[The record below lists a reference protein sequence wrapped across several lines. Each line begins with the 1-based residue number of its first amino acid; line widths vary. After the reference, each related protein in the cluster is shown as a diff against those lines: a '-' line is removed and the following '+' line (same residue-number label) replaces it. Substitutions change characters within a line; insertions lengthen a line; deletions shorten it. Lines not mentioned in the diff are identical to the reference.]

1 MWNRLGPPWV
11 PLDQG
16 LTENSDRNSAIFFAV
31 CFLLQINWSNEMVF
45 KHITYKNGFAICT
58 IIVVMLTLKMYTGDF
73 TFPWKNITLS
83 TEHQSPSV
91 HEILNSFSLINKDAS
106 GNSSMMDEFIARHFI
121 FSQSSLYS
129 LNESEIGRLLKGAS
143 NATDPQTVSIWGYI
157 YRFCITI
164 PMQCIISLAI
174 ITLHV
179 LLAWFAIN
187 VKNNTHIISYMSEIF
202 SLSKLAHNVTAG
214 LKVG

>member
-1 MWNRLGPPWV
+1 MLCIGMHFRFQKEREVTFSIGCAKSAEPMGVDHIAQKLIQAVSRIRIEEIFCERVIYLLQLMRNRLGPPWV

-58 IIVVMLTLKMYTGDF
+58 LIVVMLTLKMYMGDF

-143 NATDPQTVSIWGYI
+143 NATDPQTVSI
-157 YRFCITI
+157 
-164 PMQCIISLAI
+164 
-174 ITLHV
+174 
-179 LLAWFAIN
+179 
-187 VKNNTHIISYMSEIF
+187 
-202 SLSKLAHNVTAG
+202 
-214 LKVG
+214 